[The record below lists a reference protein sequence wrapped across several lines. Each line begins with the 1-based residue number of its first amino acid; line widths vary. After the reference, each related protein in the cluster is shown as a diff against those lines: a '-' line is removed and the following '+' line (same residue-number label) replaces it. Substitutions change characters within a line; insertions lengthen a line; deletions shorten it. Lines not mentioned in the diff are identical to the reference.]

1 MNQPLS
7 LQEVRV
13 SEGSFWGKRIR
24 QVKEVVIPHQ
34 WKALNDELPDAPKS
48 HAFANF
54 RIAAGLATGEFYGFV
69 FQDSDV
75 AKWLE
80 AASYSLIHYPDPEL
94 ERLLDEVI
102 EVIARAQRE
111 DGYLN
116 TYFTI
121 KEPKERWKN
130 LRDNHELYCAGHLI
144 EAGIAHYQATGKG
157 KLLEVVKRLA
167 DHIEARFGDAPG
179 KRRGYPGHPEIEL
192 ALVKLFRVTGERKY
206 LDLAAFFVN
215 ERGKK
220 PLYFELEAKE
230 RGEEKPSWSF
240 WTPEYCQAHL
250 PVREQKEA
258 VGHAVR
264 AMYLY
269 SAMADLA
276 LELQDQTLFEA
287 CKNLWENVT
296 KKRMYVTGGVG
307 SSAEGEAFT
316 FDYDLPPDRAYTE
329 TCASIGLFFWAHRML
344 LLQRDRVYADT
355 MERAL
360 YNGILSGISLDGTRY
375 FYVNPLEVF
384 PEAAQKRHDLRHVV
398 LSRQPWF
405 PCACCPPNIARLL
418 ASLPQYMYT
427 KDEEESTLF
436 VHLFGESTV
445 ETLLGGK
452 RVALVQ
458 RTGYP
463 WEERISL
470 SVFPEEPFLFT
481 LSVRIPS
488 WCKEAQV
495 FVNGERIDLGTSVFG
510 GYAKIQRLW
519 QGGDFVECVFPMP
532 VERVWAHSEVRS
544 VAGKVALQR
553 GPIVFCFEEIDNG
566 SNLAGLVLPED
577 AEFVATFDPELLGGV
592 VVLLG
597 EAYKEHRS
605 SGELY
610 SFVRPKRERIPVKA
624 VPYYAWNN
632 RGIGEMAVWIR
643 HGS

>member
-13 SEGSFWGKRIR
+13 SGESFWGKRIR
-24 QVKEVVIPHQ
+24 RVKEVVIPHQ

-80 AASYSLIHYPDPEL
+80 AASYSLILCPDPEL
-94 ERLLDEVI
+94 ERLLDAVI
-102 EVIARAQRE
+102 EVIARAQWE

-121 KEPKERWKN
+121 KEPEGRWKN

-287 CKNLWENVT
+287 CENLWENVT

-344 LLQRDRVYADT
+344 LLKGDRAYADV

-384 PEAAQKRHDLRHVV
+384 PEAAQRRHDLRHIV

-427 KDEEESTLF
+427 KDEEENTLF
-436 VHLFGESTV
+436 VHLFGESTA

-452 RVALVQ
+452 RVSLVQ

-463 WEERISL
+463 WEERVSL
-470 SVFPEEPFLFT
+470 SVFPEEPLLFT

-488 WCKEAQV
+488 WCREAQV
-495 FVNGERIDLGTSVFG
+495 FVNGERIDLGTNVFG

-519 QGGDFVECVFPMP
+519 QRGDLVECIFPMP

-544 VAGKVALQR
+544 AAGKVALQR
-553 GPIVFCFEEIDNG
+553 GPVVFCFEEIDNG
-566 SNLAGLVLPED
+566 SNLASLVLPED
-577 AEFVATFDPELLGGV
+577 AEFIATFDPELLGGV

-597 EAYKEHRS
+597 EAYKECRS

-610 SFVRPKRERIPVKA
+610 SFVRPKRERVPVKA
-624 VPYYAWNN
+624 IPYYAWNN
-632 RGIGEMAVWIR
+632 RGIGEMAVWVR
-643 HGS
+643 SDF

>member
-610 SFVRPKRERIPVKA
+610 SFVRPKRERVPVKA